1 MKHKV
6 VLSTYSI
13 IMTLALP
20 MFLIGLLLIMAYD
33 ARDVY
38 MLSVVSFMLIVA
50 VCCALFYTPVSV
62 SLEEG
67 FLTVRRPIR
76 SRRISVE
83 GIASIEMCAPTM
95 GAKTICGSGGFL
107 GYWGRFYEKDL
118 GKYFAYHGKASDC
131 FLITLHDG
139 RRYMLGCRNA
149 ADVVEAVQA
158 SL

>member
-1 MKHKV
+1 
-6 VLSTYSI
+6 
-13 IMTLALP
+13 MTLALP
-20 MFLIGLLLIMAYD
+20 MFLIGVLIKVYD
-33 ARDVY
+33 ARELY
-38 MLSVVSFMLIVA
+38 MSSAVSFMFIVL

-62 SLEEG
+62 SLEDG
-67 FLTVRRPIR
+67 LLTVRRPIR
-76 SRRISVE
+76 SRRIFVE
-83 GIASIEMCAPTM
+83 EIASIKMCAPSM

-149 ADVVEAVQA
+149 ADVVKAVKA

>member
-1 MKHKV
+1 
-6 VLSTYSI
+6 
-13 IMTLALP
+13 MTLALP
-20 MFLIGLLLIMAYD
+20 MFLIGVFIKVYD
-33 ARDVY
+33 ARELY
-38 MLSVVSFMLIVA
+38 MSSAVSFMFIVL

-62 SLEEG
+62 SLEDG
-67 FLTVRRPIR
+67 LLTVRRPIR

-83 GIASIEMCAPTM
+83 EIASIKMCAPSM